1 MSCRRPSNASNRV
14 SRAVGPGQREAGV
27 YLGHRQAPARRGD
40 RVAFAG
46 VRLLPGA
53 EHVQFG
59 LEGGAVDG
67 RGPAGVG

>member
-1 MSCRRPSNASNRV
+1 M
-14 SRAVGPGQREAGV
+14 PGTRGEDSV

-40 RVAFAG
+40 RVACAG

-53 EHVQFG
+53 ELVQFG